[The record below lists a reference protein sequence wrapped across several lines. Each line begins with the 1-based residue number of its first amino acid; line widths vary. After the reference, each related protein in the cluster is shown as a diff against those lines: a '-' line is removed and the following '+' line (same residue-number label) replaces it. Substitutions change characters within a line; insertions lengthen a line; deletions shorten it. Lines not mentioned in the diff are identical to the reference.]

1 MWQKERLI
9 NYGVSLLPENT
20 EYFAW
25 IDCDIL
31 FLQDNWVE
39 LAIEK
44 FQDNDILQLTKKI
57 YFGTKGETEFSPF
70 FNSQQSVIWQY
81 KIHKNWLNR
90 RKTKELP
97 FSAPGFCFGAR
108 TEIFKDIGIY
118 DRCITGSGDT
128 FLIDI
133 LLGSSEIHGYS
144 NYLTSSMIDS
154 MNEYKTKLL
163 DRKPRFDY
171 IPVNILHLYHGTIAN
186 RNYLPRHE
194 ILRDNDYNPY
204 LDIILENNVFEWNSD
219 KKDMHEL
226 LIKGDEKTGEFIY
239 IDIVV
244 PEMDF
249 IDYNTIEV
257 SLSQQDR
264 DSGLASEIYDLITQ
278 YDMSLTQFKVQ
289 SHDDKIN
296 ELFSCNKYINLS
308 HSFALNMTFNLTI
321 NQNITTNESSRN
333 RQSQNP
339 HHHHGVEPRPIH
351 EVSCRHQRHG
361 HDLCCLPSPRHH
373 HRFE

>member
-1 MWQKERLI
+1 MLHVITVFFNPAGFKSLLNNYYIFKNRIENQGAKVITIELSFNRQFEIHSDNVYRLTSNSVMWQKERLI
-9 NYGVSLLPENT
+9 NYGISLLPDGT

-31 FLQDNWVE
+31 FLQDNWIE
-39 LAIEK
+39 LAIDK
-44 FQDNDILQLTKKI
+44 FKENDILQLTKKI

-70 FNSQQSVIWQY
+70 FASQQGVIWQY
-81 KIHKNWLNR
+81 KIHKNWLDR
-90 RKTKELP
+90 RKTKELS

-133 LLGSSEIHGYS
+133 LLGSSDIHGYS
-144 NYLTSSMIDS
+144 NYLTSNMIDS

-204 LDIILENNVFEWNSD
+204 LDIKLENNVFEWNSD
-219 KKDMHEL
+219 KTDMHSRIEQYFFDR
-226 LIKGDEKTGEFIY
+226 KE
-239 IDIVV
+239 DI
-244 PEMDF
+244 
-249 IDYNTIEV
+249 
-257 SLSQQDR
+257 
-264 DSGLASEIYDLITQ
+264 
-278 YDMSLTQFKVQ
+278 
-289 SHDDKIN
+289 
-296 ELFSCNKYINLS
+296 
-308 HSFALNMTFNLTI
+308 
-321 NQNITTNESSRN
+321 
-333 RQSQNP
+333 
-339 HHHHGVEPRPIH
+339 
-351 EVSCRHQRHG
+351 
-361 HDLCCLPSPRHH
+361 
-373 HRFE
+373 